1 MPSFTAISAAAIL
14 AFSGM
19 ASAIPAYNF
28 SNGTT
33 ASPAASGRPATTMPA
48 GGAAAGAGRPGSN
61 STSPATGGSNST
73 VPALDGKFCP
83 GLDLSLY
90 IDRSGATFEIE
101 CDTNHFGVII
111 DIQAN
116 FTRRA
121 VPASLDDCMN
131 LCDATASCV
140 GTAFDTAARTCT
152 LFSDVQAAYA
162 QQGIQFAQRVANGN
176 GAGNGAGASAGNGQ
190 GATTIPAGGLATST
204 IYSTNVV
211 TIQSCAPT
219 VTNCPLKNG
228 QGAVIT
234 QVVPVS
240 ETVYVC
246 PTQTVIPAAPIACN
260 NCPYTASTATVFS
273 ATGGSIVPVSTTVY
287 QCPQATGTGVST
299 TTVTVCTA
307 CAANPTA
314 NMNNGNGNGNSAV
327 TSTVTLCN
335 GEHCPATA
343 TGASATSSM
352 ALYTPTTSQMAMFTG
367 AASNV
372 QAGAMGFAA
381 MFGAAALVL

>member
-19 ASAIPAYNF
+19 ASAIPQYNF
-28 SNGTT
+28 ANGTT
-33 ASPAASGRPATTMPA
+33 ASPAASGRPVTSMPA
-48 GGAAAGAGRPGSN
+48 GGAAGAGRPGSN
-61 STSPATGGSNST
+61 STSSAVAGRPSSNST
-73 VPALDGKFCP
+73 VPTLDGKFCP

-90 IDRSGATFEIE
+90 IDRSGATFQIE

-111 DIQAN
+111 DIQVN
-116 FTRRA
+116 LTRRA
-121 VPASLDDCMN
+121 VPSSLDDCMN
-131 LCDATASCV
+131 LCDATATCV
-140 GTAFDTAARTCT
+140 GTAFDTNARSCT
-152 LFSDVQAAYA
+152 LYSDVQAAYA

-176 GAGNGAGASAGNGQ
+176 GAGNGAGAGNGQ

-228 QGAVIT
+228 QGVAVT

-273 ATGGSIVPVSTTVY
+273 ASSGTMMPVSTTVY
-287 QCPQATGTGVST
+287 QCPQATGTTVT
-299 TTVTVCTA
+299 TTICTA
-307 CAANPTA
+307 CAHPTA
-314 NMNNGNGNGNSAV
+314 NMNNGNGNGNGNSAV

-343 TGASATSSM
+343 TGASSTM
-352 ALYTPTTSQMAMFTG
+352 AKYTPTTSQMAMFTG